1 MTPDRFVECLEA
13 LHWSNDQLAEIFGCD
28 EGLIEAWALGLEEI
42 PPKAA
47 AWLETL
53 AQVHEAAEAAKPTG
67 LRGRRVAGFP
77 KPH

>member
-1 MTPDRFVECLEA
+1 MTPARFVECLEA

-28 EGLIEAWALGLEEI
+28 EALIEAWAAGFEDI

-53 AQVHEAAEAAKPTG
+53 AMVHERMEAEKPKG
-67 LRGRRVAGFP
+67 LRGKATRG
-77 KPH
+77 